1 MRHTHDTPTGISPAE
16 EDILRSIPDVVLRY
30 DGAGILGWASPSLF
44 HVFGYRPEDVV
55 GTAFRLS
62 HPDDRTRVFEAVHQ
76 LEVNGR
82 TTGTARYPALRADG
96 TTTMVEARAR
106 AEYDGDD
113 GTITHL
119 VAVVREVS
127 GGAPGERLY
136 RLLADNTTDVVLVYD
151 AASVLIWASPSTTR
165 TLGHEPSDLIGSPRT
180 VLHPDDVQ
188 AARDLFA
195 KALAENAGGLRNR
208 ARVRRAD
215 GSYLWMDVSVA
226 IVWAE
231 SGELEYAITSLHD
244 VHNEVVAE
252 ENLRTWLARFQL
264 LVENSLDVVYQVDE
278 QGRLT
283 WVSPNITALLGW
295 QPEDLVGRVGL
306 GELTYIHPDD
316 AGPAEAV
323 RHQAAPGTPITLEL
337 RLRTEHGEYRWV
349 EASAVFG
356 VDEHGTPTGVG
367 VLRDVQ
373 GRHEAQAAL
382 SASESLFRSAM
393 RDSAV
398 GMCLI
403 TTDGRIMV
411 ANQAL
416 CEFLARSE
424 DELTVLSWPEVADP
438 AELKEDRQTLAE
450 ILAGRLDA
458 WRGIRH
464 FKRADASVVSGD
476 VTVSAIRGDAGE
488 VDRLLVQ
495 IIDVTE
501 QIRMQQQLALS
512 EEHYRLLADSVSDVV
527 LRSDEAGIIT
537 WASRSLEHATGMS
550 PEQVVGLPLLD
561 LVHPHDVET
570 VLHTTT
576 SAAAGSTAHIEIRLV
591 TGDGTHKWFAVVT
604 SPFRGPDGRAS
615 GRVATARDI
624 GDEVAT
630 RRLLAQREAEFR
642 EIAEHA
648 ADMVLR
654 MDAEDR
660 MTWASPSI
668 REVVGYSSSEVLGR
682 DPKEFIHPEDIEPY
696 REWAHALE
704 PNIPAR
710 ATLRVRCADGDYR
723 WFSVIAT
730 RVFDPDAVLVSQI
743 VGMRNIDVEVRA
755 VEALARSEEQFRLAM
770 DSAPGGMAVVDLEGG
785 FVEANQSLGSI
796 LGRERGWLL
805 EHGLRDVVHAD
816 DWPKVQQM
824 HEVLIS
830 GQTPASREEIR
841 LQHAGGSTVWVES
854 SLAALR
860 EQHGRPVSF
869 VAQFIDVTQA
879 REARAA
885 LRHAATHDPLTLL
898 DNRRGLAEDLESIVH
913 RSPRT
918 GTGIGVLA
926 VDLDGLKPVND
937 RYGHAAGDEVLVAVG
952 ERLRTAVRKD
962 DPIARTGGDEFVVI
976 LVAVHNL
983 EQVALLAERV
993 RDCVAEEIVLSSGL
1007 VVHVTSS
1014 VGAVLAGP
1022 DDDADGLLRRADA
1035 ALYEA
1040 KQSCRDRVV
1049 VKTD

>member
-1 MRHTHDTPTGISPAE
+1 MPHTHDSPTGITPAE

-30 DGAGILGWASPSLF
+30 DGGGVLDWASPSLF

-55 GTAFRLS
+55 GTAFRMS
-62 HPDDRTRVFEAVHQ
+62 HPDDRSRVFETAHQ
-76 LEVNGR
+76 MEVNGR
-82 TTGTARYPALRADG
+82 TTGTARYPVLRADG
-96 TTTMVEARAR
+96 TTTMVEVRAR
-106 AEYDGDD
+106 AEYDDEG
-113 GTITHL
+113 GKMTHL
-119 VAVVREVS
+119 VAVVREMS
-127 GGAPGERLY
+127 GSAPDQRLY

-151 AASVLIWASPSTTR
+151 AKWVLVWASPSTRR

-188 AARDLFA
+188 AARDLFT
-195 KALAENAGGLRNR
+195 KALAENATGLRNR

-215 GSYLWMDVSVA
+215 GTYLWMDISIV
-226 IVWAE
+226 IVW
-231 SGELEYAITSLHD
+231 SDTGQVQYAITSLRD

-252 ENLRTWLARFQL
+252 ENLRTSLARFQL

-278 QGRLT
+278 RGRLT
-283 WVSPNITALLGW
+283 WVSPNVTTLLGW
-295 QPEDLVGRVGL
+295 RPEDLVGRVGL
-306 GELTYIHPDD
+306 GELAYIHPDD
-316 AGPAEAV
+316 TGPAEVV
-323 RHQAAPGTPITLEL
+323 RHKAAPGTPVNLEL
-337 RLRTEHGEYRWV
+337 RLRTDSGDYRWV

-356 VDEHGTPTGVG
+356 VDEHGIPTGVG

-382 SASESLFRSAM
+382 SASETLFRSAM

-403 TTDGRIMV
+403 TTGGRIMV
-411 ANQAL
+411 ANHAL

-438 AELKEDRQTLAE
+438 AELQEDRQTLAE
-450 ILAGRLDA
+450 ILSGRLDA

-464 FKRADASVVSGD
+464 FKRADATVVSGD

-501 QIRMQQQLALS
+501 QIRMQQQLAVS

-537 WASRSLEHATGMS
+537 WASRSLEHATGMP
-550 PEQVVGLPLLD
+550 PEDVVGLPLLE

-570 VLHTTT
+570 ALHATT
-576 SAAAGSTAHIEIRLV
+576 STDAGSTSHIEVRLI
-591 TGDGTHKWFAVVT
+591 TADGTHKWFAVVS
-604 SPFRGPDGRAS
+604 SPFLGPDGRAS

-648 ADMVLR
+648 ADVVLR
-654 MDAEDR
+654 MDAEDH

-668 REVVGYSSSEVLGR
+668 REVVGYASHEILGR
-682 DPKEFIHPEDIEPY
+682 DPKEFIHPDDIEPY
-696 REWAHALE
+696 RDFAHDLE

-710 ATLRVRCADGDYR
+710 TTLRVRCADGDYR

-730 RVFDPDAVLVSQI
+730 RVFDPDGELVSQI

-770 DSAPGGMAVVDLEGG
+770 DSAPSGMAVVDLEGD
-785 FVEANQSLGSI
+785 FVEVNQSLASI
-796 LGRERGWLL
+796 IGREREWLL
-805 EHGLRDVVHAD
+805 GHGLRDVVHAD
-816 DWPKVQQM
+816 DWPKVQGM

-830 GQTPASREEIR
+830 GQTPSSREEIR

-860 EQHGRPVSF
+860 EQHGRPISF

-898 DNRRGLAEDLESIVH
+898 DNRRGLAEDLDSVLH
-913 RSPRT
+913 RKPRT
-918 GTGIGVLA
+918 GRGVGMLA
-926 VDLDGLKPVND
+926 LDLDGLKPVND
-937 RYGHAAGDEVLVAVG
+937 QYGHAAGDKVLVTVG
-952 ERLRTAVRKD
+952 ERLRATVRRD
-962 DPIARTGGDEFVVI
+962 DPIARMGGDEFIVI

-983 EQVALLAERV
+983 EQVARLAEKV
-993 RDCVAEEIVLSSGL
+993 RDAVAEEIALPNGER
-1007 VVHVTSS
+1007 VHVTAS

-1040 KQSCRDRVV
+1040 KQAGRDRVV
-1049 VKTD
+1049 VRTG